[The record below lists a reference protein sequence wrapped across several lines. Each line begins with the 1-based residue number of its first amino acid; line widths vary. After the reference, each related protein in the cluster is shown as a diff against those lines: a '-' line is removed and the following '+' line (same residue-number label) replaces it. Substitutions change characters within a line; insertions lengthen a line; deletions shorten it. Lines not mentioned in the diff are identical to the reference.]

1 MKPRIAVWKFS
12 SCDGC
17 QLSLLDCEDE
27 LLALGNAVE
36 IAYFLEATSRV
47 EDGPYD
53 VSIVEG
59 SITTAHDEERIQEVR
74 ENSGVVVAIGACATA
89 GGIQALKNFA
99 DVEEYKRIVYA
110 HPEYVDT
117 LATSTPIG
125 EHIKVD
131 VELRGCPIDRGQL
144 LAAISALVLGHAP
157 RTKTSPVCL
166 DCKQNGITCVLVSKG
181 RPCLGP
187 ITQTGCGALCP
198 SIGRGC
204 FGCFGPADTANVDA
218 LTAQLR
224 QLGMTDVGIDEMMNT
239 YATTQFRK
247 LVADQAGTGRG
258 GSDDSGEQV

>member
-1 MKPRIAVWKFS
+1 M
-12 SCDGC
+12 
-17 QLSLLDCEDE
+17 
-27 LLALGNAVE
+27 
-36 IAYFLEATSRV
+36 
-47 EDGPYD
+47 
-53 VSIVEG
+53 
-59 SITTAHDEERIQEVR
+59 
-74 ENSGVVVAIGACATA
+74 
-89 GGIQALKNFA
+89 
-99 DVEEYKRIVYA
+99 
-110 HPEYVDT
+110 
-117 LATSTPIG
+117 
-125 EHIKVD
+125 
-131 VELRGCPIDRGQL
+131 
-144 LAAISALVLGHAP
+144 
-157 RTKTSPVCL
+157 
-166 DCKQNGITCVLVSKG
+166 LVSKG